1 MRVGQWTG
9 RSSQLQT
16 ARQPGVRTAQTVH
29 SVTLSLGRQG
39 ASDGQNCRTADA
51 NLKVGRPSGRRGRSG
66 MVETGSWLGQEVD
79 GGIPVPSPR
88 FCGSNSP
95 RVRWLVLWDLPS
107 SGD

>member
-1 MRVGQWTG
+1 MWVRQWTG

-16 ARQPGVRTAQTVH
+16 ARQPGAGTAQTLH
-29 SVTLSLGRQG
+29 CVTLSLGRQG
-39 ASDGQNCRTADA
+39 ASGGQNYGTADA
-51 NLKVGRPSGRRGRSG
+51 NPKVGQLSGRQGRSG
-66 MVETGSWLGQEVD
+66 MVETGSRLGQEVD

-88 FCGSNSP
+88 SCGSNSP